1 MSESPE
7 LSHKLANEEGKYM
20 EYVRMIAQLI
30 IALGIL
36 NVWLLRFNKATSY
49 RAGTAKNMREEFASY
64 GLPLWFMW
72 VVGGLKILF
81 ALSLL
86 VGFWLPELI
95 RPAAIGMAI
104 LMLGAIGMH
113 IKVGDAL
120 KKAAPASTVLVL
132 SLVVAIS

>member
-1 MSESPE
+1 
-7 LSHKLANEEGKYM
+7 M

-36 NVWLLRFNKATSY
+36 NVWLLRFNKATAY
-49 RAGTAKNMREEFASY
+49 RARTAKTMREEFAAY

-86 VGFWLPELI
+86 AGFWLPELI
-95 RPAAIGMAI
+95 RPAAIGMAV

-120 KKAAPASTVLVL
+120 KKAVPASAVLVL
-132 SLVVAIS
+132 SLVVATS

>member
-1 MSESPE
+1 
-7 LSHKLANEEGKYM
+7 M
-20 EYVRMIAQLI
+20 EYVRIIAQLI

-36 NVWLLRFNKATSY
+36 NVWLVRFNKETAY
-49 RAGTAKNMREEFASY
+49 RAGTAKNMREEFATY

-104 LMLGAIGMH
+104 LMLGAVGMH
-113 IKVGDAL
+113 IKVGDAW
-120 KKAAPASTVLVL
+120 KKATPAAFVLVL

>member
-1 MSESPE
+1 M
-7 LSHKLANEEGKYM
+7 KYI
-20 EYVRMIAQLI
+20 RMIAQLI

-36 NVWLLRFNKATSY
+36 NVWLLRFNKATAY
-49 RAGTAKNMREEFASY
+49 RAGTAKNMREEFATY

-86 VGFWLPELI
+86 VGFWLPKLI
-95 RPAAIGMAI
+95 RPAAIGMAM

-120 KKAAPASTVLVL
+120 KKAAPASILLVL
-132 SLVVAIS
+132 SLFVAIGRPTR

>member
-1 MSESPE
+1 
-7 LSHKLANEEGKYM
+7 M

-36 NVWLLRFNKATSY
+36 NVWLLRFNKATAY
-49 RAGTAKNMREEFASY
+49 RAGNAKNMRAEFATY

-86 VGFWLPELI
+86 VGFWQPLLI

-113 IKVGDAL
+113 IKVGDPL

-132 SLVVAIS
+132 SLVVALS

>member
-1 MSESPE
+1 
-7 LSHKLANEEGKYM
+7 M

-36 NVWLLRFNKATSY
+36 NVWLLRFNKATAY
-49 RAGTAKNMREEFASY
+49 RAGTATNMREEFDSY

-120 KKAAPASTVLVL
+120 KKAVPASTVLVL
-132 SLVVAIS
+132 SLVVAMS

>member
-1 MSESPE
+1 
-7 LSHKLANEEGKYM
+7 M

-132 SLVVAIS
+132 SLVLAIS

>member
-1 MSESPE
+1 
-7 LSHKLANEEGKYM
+7 M

-30 IALGIL
+30 IALGIM
-36 NVWLLRFNKATSY
+36 NVWLVRSNKATPY
-49 RAGTAKNMREEFASY
+49 RAGTAKTMKEEFAAY

-104 LMLGAIGMH
+104 LMLGALVMH
-113 IKVGDAL
+113 IKVGDAWR
-120 KKAAPASTVLVL
+120 KAAPAAIILIL
-132 SLVVAIS
+132 ALVVVIS

>member
-1 MSESPE
+1 M
-7 LSHKLANEEGKYM
+7 KY
-20 EYVRMIAQLI
+20 VSIIAQVI

-36 NVWLLRFNKATSY
+36 NVWLLRFNKETAY
-49 RAGTAKNMREEFASY
+49 RAGTAKNMRDEFSAY

-95 RPAAIGMAI
+95 RPAAIGMGI
-104 LMLGAIGMH
+104 LMLCAVGMH
-113 IKVGDAL
+113 VKVGDAWRKSL
-120 KKAAPASTVLVL
+120 PAACLLIL
-132 SLVVAIS
+132 SLIVAIS